1 MRDLACSPSME
12 EETGE
17 VARYVTL
24 TLSQAE
30 FDVLTGCRLYLQAKL
45 KRSLTWP
52 EFVLELARQC
62 S

>member
-1 MRDLACSPSME
+1 ME